1 MKQFVT
7 REHEIEPLPGLPG
20 VPPAGEVILWQ
31 GRPSSALIARHL
43 LKVRWIVGY
52 FLVLATW
59 AVAAGLS
66 DGHPAGGILFSVA
79 VLTALAGVLIGMIEL
94 FAWAVEKTTLYTIT
108 TERVVIRFGV
118 AISMT
123 LNLPFRQIDGVS
135 LARIGDKA
143 GLIAIALL
151 PEQRIS
157 WLIQWPHVRGF
168 RFAKPE
174 PSLVYLPDADK
185 AASVLS
191 AAIGQYRGARAEQ
204 PRIIVQETAGRAVP
218 PSVVAAE

>member
-31 GRPSSALIARHL
+31 GRPSSDLVARHL

-59 AVAAGLS
+59 AVAAGFN
-66 DGHPAGGILFSVA
+66 DGHTAGGILFSVA

-94 FAWAVEKTTLYTIT
+94 FSWAVEKTTLYTIT
-108 TERVVIRFGV
+108 TERIVMRFGV

-135 LARIGDKA
+135 LAKVSDKA
-143 GLIAIALL
+143 GLIAISLL
-151 PEQRIS
+151 PGQRIS
-157 WLIQWPHVRGF
+157 WLIQWPHVRSF

-174 PSLVYLPDADK
+174 PSLIFLPDVDK
-185 AASVLS
+185 AANVLS
-191 AAIGQYRGARAEQ
+191 TAIGQYRGARAEQ
-204 PRIIVQETAGRAVP
+204 PQIIVQETAGGAMP